1 MSKETHL
8 HAALKSWYAQTGDRI
23 EAEVDGY
30 IIDIVHDNVLIEIQT
45 RHFHNIRVKL
55 NTLLPNH
62 FVHLV
67 FPIAQEKWILRH
79 SGDNKIKDSRRKSPK
94 HGRVEYI
101 FDELIRIPDLI
112 THPNF
117 TIEILMTNEE
127 ELWVNDGKGSWRR
140 KGWSI
145 QDRRLLKVVD
155 RITLTTPADLRSM
168 LPHSLPQPFT
178 TGDLAK
184 SIQIRRSL
192 AQKMAFCL
200 RQSEVITIS
209 GKQGQSYL
217 YLIND
222 EPGER
227 IQT

>member
-8 HAALKSWYAQTGDRI
+8 HAALKSWYAQTGDLI
-23 EAEVDGY
+23 ETEVDGY
-30 IIDIVHDNVLIEIQT
+30 IIDIVHGNVLIEIQT
-45 RHFHNIRVKL
+45 RHFHNIREKL

-67 FPIAQEKWILRH
+67 FPIAQEKWIRRH
-79 SGDNKIKDSRRKSPK
+79 GGDHKIKDSRRKSPK

-155 RITLTTPADLRSM
+155 RISLITPEDLRSM

-178 TGDLAK
+178 TSDLAK
-184 SIQIRRSL
+184 SICIRRSL

-200 RQSEVITIS
+200 RKSGIITIT
-209 GKQGQSYL
+209 GKQGPFYL
-217 YLIND
+217 YRINY
-222 EPGER
+222 EPGEQ